1 MEDEKVKI
9 SREQTVKKRI
19 PKFVGVGA
27 TLTLINFSLYTI
39 LARIIFKSNDV
50 LWLAVLIS
58 SIVATMIA
66 YFLHARITWKER
78 DPVKLGWLKFF
89 IWNGVEA
96 IIINPILAGYFG
108 LFKVI
113 YYIAFDV
120 CQMMRLPLDF
130 EFVESTGVFVLMS
143 TVTMTINF
151 LFYNKFVFEK
161 GRLKI
166 TEKL

>member
-50 LWLAVLIS
+50 LWLAVLVS

-89 IWNGVEA
+89 IWK
-96 IIINPILAGYFG
+96 I
-108 LFKVI
+108 
-113 YYIAFDV
+113 
-120 CQMMRLPLDF
+120 
-130 EFVESTGVFVLMS
+130 
-143 TVTMTINF
+143 
-151 LFYNKFVFEK
+151 
-161 GRLKI
+161 GRAHV
-166 TEKL
+166 